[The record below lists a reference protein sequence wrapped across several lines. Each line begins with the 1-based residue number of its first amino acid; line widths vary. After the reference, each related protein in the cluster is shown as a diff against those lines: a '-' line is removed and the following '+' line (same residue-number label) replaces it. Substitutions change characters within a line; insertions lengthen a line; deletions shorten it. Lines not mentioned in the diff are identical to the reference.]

1 MRKVNLITVL
11 TFGVF
16 IACNTSKTENHV
28 SNNNETKVKEI
39 NINSKFQIFTTA
51 KDTNLRLTKTKAGVF
66 LFPGRKAPP
75 WVRHEAFS
83 CCRDITN
90 FAIVVISHT
99 THKTEGSPGNVALH
113 RGHESARIAES
124 PPARRRWRPQA
135 GPHTKTFRFESGGN
149 ESLR

>member
-66 LFPGRKAPP
+66 GKKVQTLETELAVFVNPKKTFQEFLGIGGA
-75 WVRHEAFS
+75 
-83 CCRDITN
+83 ITD
-90 FAIVVISHT
+90 ASS
-99 THKTEGSPGNVALH
+99 EVALFQ
-113 RGHESARIAES
+113 RINF
-124 PPARRRWRPQA
+124 
-135 GPHTKTFRFESGGN
+135 H
-149 ESLR
+149 